1 MFLGEIDLE
10 EKQMAAPDTK
20 GALMTNSN
28 QTKTLLRVG
37 EVAAML
43 DLGVSTIWR
52 QVRKGQIPAPI
63 QIGGSTRWRAADIQA
78 MLEPQK
84 AA

>member
-1 MFLGEIDLE
+1 MKPNPTPSP
-10 EKQMAAPDTK
+10 KQ
-20 GALMTNSN
+20 
-28 QTKTLLRVG
+28 LLRVG

-52 QVRKGQIPAPI
+52 QVRKGQLPEPVR
-63 QIGGSTRWRAADIQA
+63 IGGSTRWRRADIDA
-78 MLEPQK
+78 LTARE

>member
-1 MFLGEIDLE
+1 M
-10 EKQMAAPDTK
+10 KAPETT
-20 GALMTNSN
+20 GASMNNTTP
-28 QTKTLLRVG
+28 QKTLLRVG

-52 QVRKGQIPAPI
+52 QVRKGQLPAPI
-63 QIGGSTRWRAADIQA
+63 QIGGSTRWRTADIQA
-78 MLEPQK
+78 LLEPQK